1 MTFFLVETYI
11 VKPDKLREFLAYH
24 NKWREWRKMNPEVCK
39 EIKSNKLFR
48 HRFGGNFGGFVE
60 MTEYEN
66 LADAEKCLNKM
77 MQSDFITT
85 LYPEFLSL
93 LLPGSYSMNMW
104 SSVP

>member
-1 MTFFLVETYI
+1 MAFFLVETYI

-24 NKWREWRKMNPEVCK
+24 NKWIEWWEKNPEVCK

-48 HRFGGNFGGFVE
+48 HRFGGNFGGMVE
-60 MTEYEN
+60 MTEYES
-66 LADAEKCLNKM
+66 LAESEKCLNKM
-77 MQSDFITT
+77 MTSDFVTK